1 MRCRTWSKEA
11 VTMSHYDA
19 IIIGAGPAGLSSA
32 NILKEK
38 MRVLIIDEYHHHGG
52 RLLGQLY
59 EESKGSWWNGM
70 EVAHRL
76 YDALDNK
83 VELKLETSVYNVEK
97 EESEFTVFTN
107 KGNFTSD
114 YLIAA
119 TGAKENSYPVPG
131 WELPGVMTVGAAQVL
146 TNLERVA
153 PGDAGVIIGI
163 NPLSIV
169 IGMELGYADIEVR
182 KICLP
187 AVNQMN
193 DITPKDALETL
204 MALGQS
210 APSKVLALAAEV
222 GSRLPLLH
230 GGVLKAFPSNG
241 IKAMGLPL
249 SIKERVLKING
260 TNQVE
265 SVTTVKTKVDGSII
279 KGSEKTIECDFVCI
293 SDGLSPVSEITSL
306 FNLRHVYMDS
316 LGGYVP
322 LHSAQMATEIEGL
335 YVAGNITGI
344 ENAKVAMQ
352 QGKMAAFNILNDH
365 DAVKNTL
372 KEIEDERKNAKVK
385 FHKDLDEG
393 RDKLQ
398 LYWLAR

>member
-1 MRCRTWSKEA
+1 MN
-11 VTMSHYDA
+11 HYDVV
-19 IIIGAGPAGLSSA
+19 IIGAGPAGMSAA
-32 NILKEK
+32 NILKSN
-38 MRVLIIDEYHHHGG
+38 MRVLIIDEYYHYGG

-59 EESKGSWWNGM
+59 EESKDSWWNGI
-70 EVAHRL
+70 EVAERL
-76 YDALDNK
+76 HEELDGK
-83 VELKLETSVYNVEK
+83 VDMKLETSVYNVEK
-97 EESEFTVFTN
+97 EDSKFEIFTN

-114 YLIAA
+114 HLIAA
-119 TGAKENSYPVPG
+119 TGAKENSFPMPG

-146 TNLERVA
+146 TNFQRVA

-163 NPLSIV
+163 NPLSMV
-169 IGMELGYADIEVR
+169 IGMELGYAEVEVR

-187 AVNQMN
+187 ADNKIN

-204 MALGQS
+204 MGLGQS
-210 APSKVLALAAEV
+210 APSKFLSLAAGL
-222 GSRLPLLH
+222 GSRLTPLH
-230 GGVLKAFPSNG
+230 GLILKGFPPAG
-241 IKAMGLPL
+241 IKAMGLPI
-249 SIKERVLKING
+249 SIKERVLRING
-260 TNQVE
+260 TENVE
-265 SVTTVKTKVDGSII
+265 SVTTVKTRTDGSVI

-306 FNLRHVYMDS
+306 FNLRHVYIDS

-322 LHSAQMATEIEGL
+322 LHSERMETEIEGL

-344 ENAKVAMQ
+344 ENAKVAML
-352 QGKMAAFNILNDH
+352 QGEMAAHHLLGND

-372 KEIEDERKNAKVK
+372 KHIKDERKNAKVK

-398 LYWLAR
+398 LYWLAK